1 MQAERMKKVHYLFDM
16 DGVLVNSAP
25 VTRRAAKEVLSTY
38 GITACDEDFRPFV
51 GAGEARFVGGVAE
64 KYGVP
69 YEPVMKDKTYEAYLR
84 YVKDDLVVYPNTKT
98 VLQELVA
105 RGDTVSLVSSADFI
119 KIEANMQIAG
129 VPLDLFNVVVSGND
143 AERKKPFPDI
153 FLAAMEKLDAD
164 PATCLVVEDAL
175 NGIQAAKAAGV
186 RVAAVATSFTATQLQ
201 AEEPDFIVED
211 LIELLNLAV

>member
-1 MQAERMKKVHYLFDM
+1 MYYLFDM

-84 YVKDDLVVYPNTKT
+84 YANDDLVVYPNTKT

-119 KIEANMQIAG
+119 KIKANMQIAG
-129 VPLDLFNVVVSGND
+129 VPLDLFSVVVSGND

-153 FLAAMEKLDAD
+153 FLAAMKKLDAE

-186 RVAAVATSFTATQLQ
+186 RVAAVTTSFTAQQLQ
-201 AEEPDFIVED
+201 TEEPDFIIED
-211 LIELLNLAV
+211 LIELLNLVV